1 MYNLTPKM
9 ARFKLHKES
18 ATKSP
23 LAQRFRTNLLR
34 TEIKFHHRRIHQLE
48 TQIKALEDPLYS
60 TVTWLFNIRIRAFIK
75 KSIDNY
81 IQSCKQIHQ
90 QKLTNLGL
98 NISFDKNESAIF
110 NDTRVTLSQDEIELL
125 SMGLKHAFFPTSIDN
140 NNNNNQTF
148 INRLIVIESSKSNRF
163 NPNHLKRLWKVWTN
177 LINSQYIQ
185 SLSLII
191 YQMLS

>member
-1 MYNLTPKM
+1 MYVTTLLVLFIIKLTKKSLFYTPCLVRGHFGIATLRTLRQIVQLKKKMEKSKADINFLTTCIMYNLTPKM

-81 IQSCKQIHQ
+81 IQSCRQIHQ
-90 QKLTNLGL
+90 QKLTN
-98 NISFDKNESAIF
+98 
-110 NDTRVTLSQDEIELL
+110 
-125 SMGLKHAFFPTSIDN
+125 
-140 NNNNNQTF
+140 
-148 INRLIVIESSKSNRF
+148 
-163 NPNHLKRLWKVWTN
+163 
-177 LINSQYIQ
+177 Y
-185 SLSLII
+185 
-191 YQMLS
+191 